1 MHIVSILI
9 WLNIRLTIFS
19 QSYIPKHQFRF
30 LESDAEMQDKIKQ
43 VQDAITDG
51 ETYQVNYTTRLV
63 SDIHY
68 PISDLYYYLTQT
80 NNGGYTALLDVEE
93 IKVASISPELFFQKE
108 HLITKK
114 M

>member
-1 MHIVSILI
+1 MAKHPSNNL
-9 WLNIRLTIFS
+9 S

-93 IKVASISPELFFQKE
+93 IKVASISPELFFFQKE

>member
-1 MHIVSILI
+1 M
-9 WLNIRLTIFS
+9 
-19 QSYIPKHQFRF
+19 
-30 LESDAEMQDKIKQ
+30 ESDAEMQDKIKQ

-93 IKVASISPELFFQKE
+93 IKVASISPELFFQKRS
-108 HLITKK
+108 I
-114 M
+114 